1 MKKHIKNIL
10 SILLAS
16 LMLLGVCACTRPVG
30 DNNVT
35 AAPNGGNDP
44 TAEPDNEI
52 HQTGENVAGRAIKLS
67 AGYTPGSVRDANAD
81 AEFVKS
87 QADFALALLKNSLSD
102 EKSTLVSPLS
112 VMLALAM
119 CANGADTETL
129 AEMER
134 VLGMPIDRLNE
145 YLRTYINNLP
155 SDEKYK
161 VLIANSIWFRASE
174 AEFDP
179 AADCMPFFE
188 PDPDFLQRNADY
200 YGAEIYASPFDES
213 TLTAI
218 NEWVSKN
225 TDGMIEQI
233 LDRVDPAAVMYL
245 VNTLMFDAEWR
256 EVYYDVNVNDGVF
269 HAKNGAERNVSMMH
283 STESTFLDGGNA
295 VGFIKPYVGY
305 KYGFAVLLPDEG
317 IDVNDYVSSLT
328 GEKLMSILNSAE
340 SGTVHAQLPKFSF
353 DYDITLNDALSAM
366 GMPTAFD
373 AMSADFTRLGHCF
386 DNSNIYIGRVIHKT
400 HIEVGEK
407 GTRAGAATL
416 VEMLAGCAMPENEH
430 EVYLDRPFVFM
441 IVDMQTNLPLFIGTV
456 TDIA

>member
-1 MKKHIKNIL
+1 MNKHITKIL
-10 SILLAS
+10 SIILAS
-16 LMLLGVCACTRPVG
+16 VMLLGVFACAAPKENETEKNGETGKTAEG
-30 DNNVT
+30 DNDVVLT
-35 AAPNGGNDP
+35 DESTP
-44 TAEPDNEI
+44 
-52 HQTGENVAGRAIKLS
+52 GRARLLS
-67 AGYTPGSVRDANAD
+67 AAYTPREVSGAGAD

-87 QADFALALLKNSLSD
+87 QADFALALLKNSLSS

-179 AADCMPFFE
+179 AADCVPFFE

-233 LDRVDPAAVMYL
+233 LDRISPEAVMYL
-245 VNTLMFDAEWR
+245 VNTLMFDAEWASI
-256 EVYYDVNVNDGVF
+256 YYDVDVHDGAF
-269 HAKNGAERNVSMMH
+269 RAKNGAERNVSMMY
-283 STESTFLDGGNA
+283 STEHTFLDGGNA
-295 VGFIKPYVGY
+295 VGFIKPYSGY

-340 SGTVHAQLPKFSF
+340 GGTVYAQMPKFSF
-353 DYDITLNDALSAM
+353 DYDITLNKALSAM

-373 AMSADFTRLGHCF
+373 AVSADFTRLGHCA
-386 DNSNIYIGRVIHKT
+386 DDSNIYIGRVIHKT

-416 VEMLAGCAMPENEH
+416 VEFMCGASMPENEH

-441 IVDMQTNLPLFIGTV
+441 IVDMETNLPLFIGTV
-456 TDIA
+456 MDIA